1 MDLRYV
7 SDGLHLDRK
16 DLFGREAPVPW
27 WPSTESRPL
36 FLVHTGDNSAGNGGD
51 GYFAGSLTDRSYA
64 AFQPL
69 NMAQAGTHAT
79 ANAHQTNVGIFDQ
92 SATQIAGTGG
102 DGGDWNAAMGGSV
115 GVFGLIGSDAIATG
129 DNSAGNGGDGHFSGT
144 LVHAPVAVFD
154 PVNIA
159 MAGFHGTADAHQSN
173 TAQFLQPASH
183 AAGGGGHGGDG
194 NEAFGGDVSASGA
207 GAADHPI
214 LRAGPASD
222 HNWINSDLIA
232 SGGNHAG
239 NGGNGYF
246 YGSMVHASFILYNP
260 INIAVAGYNSNA
272 YAEQTNDVIFDQSA
286 FQMAGIGGNGGSGNK
301 AIGGGVSVSGSQH
314 GADHNWINSDMMAS
328 GGNHAGDGGDGYFY
342 GGIVHAS
349 FAVYAPINIAVAGYN
364 SSAYADQTNDVIFD
378 QSAFQM
384 AGVGGNGGNG
394 NKAIGGDTGFHSP
407 MLGPIGSDVIAT
419 GGNSAGSGGDGHF
432 AGSLIDLNIAIYA
445 PINIAVAGPN
455 STAEAHQT
463 NDVLFDQSAIQ
474 IAGVGGDGGH
484 GNTAFGGDF
493 ATHMLAD
500 HHLLGHA

>member
-1 MDLRYV
+1 MDLRHV

-27 WPSTESRPL
+27 WPSTDSGPL

-51 GYFAGSLTDRSYA
+51 GYFAGSLIDKSYA
-64 AFQPL
+64 AFGPL

-79 ANAHQTNVGIFDQ
+79 ANAHQTNIGIFDQ
-92 SATQIAGTGG
+92 SATQTAGTGG

-144 LVHAPVAVFD
+144 LMHAPVAVFD

-159 MAGFHGTADAHQSN
+159 TAGFHGTADAHQSN
-173 TAQFLQPASH
+173 TVQFLQGASQ
-183 AAGGGGHGGDG
+183 AAGGGGHGGND
-194 NEAFGGDVSASGA
+194 NAASGGGVSVFAA
-207 GAADHPI
+207 GAPDHSI
-214 LRAGPASD
+214 VGAGHTSD

-239 NGGNGYF
+239 DGGDGYF
-246 YGSMVHASFILYNP
+246 YGSIVHASFALYDP
-260 INIAVAGYNSNA
+260 INIAVAGYNSSA
-272 YAEQTNDVIFDQSA
+272 YAVQTNNVIFDQSA

-301 AIGGGVSVSGSQH
+301 AIGGSVY
-314 GADHNWINSDMMAS
+314 GAGHNWINSDMIAS
-328 GGNHAGDGGDGYFY
+328 GENHAGDGGDGYFY
-342 GGIVHAS
+342 GGMVHAS
-349 FAVYAPINIAVAGYN
+349 FAVYSPINIAVAGYN
-364 SSAYADQTNDVIFD
+364 SNAHAEQTNNVIFD

-394 NKAIGGDTGFHSP
+394 NKAIGGDAGLHSSI
-407 MLGPIGSDVIAT
+407 LGLIGSDVIAT

-432 AGSLIDLNIAIYA
+432 AGSLLDLNIAIYA

-455 STAEAHQT
+455 STADAHQT
-463 NDVLFDQSAIQ
+463 NNVQFDQSAVQ

-484 GNTAFGGDF
+484 GNSAFGGDF
-493 ATHMLAD
+493 AMHLLAD
-500 HHLLGHA
+500 DHLLGHA

>member
-1 MDLRYV
+1 MDLRYG

-16 DLFGREAPVPW
+16 DLFGRDAPGPW
-27 WPSTESRPL
+27 WPSTDSGPL

-51 GYFAGSLTDRSYA
+51 GYFAGSLVDKSYA
-64 AFQPL
+64 AFGPL

-79 ANAHQTNVGIFDQ
+79 ANAHQTNIGIFDQ
-92 SATQIAGTGG
+92 SATQTAGTGG

-115 GVFGLIGSDAIATG
+115 GLFGLIGSDVIATG
-129 DNSAGNGGDGHFSGT
+129 DNSAGNGGNGHFSGA

-154 PVNIA
+154 PINIA

-173 TAQFLQPASH
+173 TVQFLQGASQ
-183 AAGGGGHGGDG
+183 AAGGGGHGGND
-194 NEAFGGDVSASGA
+194 NAASGGGVSVFAA
-207 GAADHPI
+207 G
-214 LRAGPASD
+214 ASD

-239 NGGNGYF
+239 DGGDGYF
-246 YGSMVHASFILYNP
+246 YGSIVHASFILYNP

-272 YAEQTNDVIFDQSA
+272 HADQTNNVIFDQSA
-286 FQMAGIGGNGGSGNK
+286 FQMAGIGGNGGSGN
-301 AIGGGVSVSGSQH
+301 AATGGGVSVSGSQH
-314 GADHNWINSDMMAS
+314 GIGHNWINSDMIAS

-349 FAVYAPINIAVAGYN
+349 FALYDPINIAVAGYN
-364 SSAYADQTNDVIFD
+364 SNAYADQTNNVKFD
-378 QSAFQM
+378 QSAFQI

-394 NKAIGGDTGFHSP
+394 NAAVGGDAGVFSSIFE
-407 MLGPIGSDVIAT
+407 LIGSDVIAT

-455 STAEAHQT
+455 STADAHQT
-463 NDVLFDQSAIQ
+463 NNVLFDQSAIQ

-484 GNTAFGGDF
+484 GNT
-493 ATHMLAD
+493 
-500 HHLLGHA
+500 

>member
-1 MDLRYV
+1 MDLRHV

-27 WPSTESRPL
+27 RPSTDSGPL
-36 FLVHTGDNSAGNGGD
+36 FLVDTGDNSAGNGGE
-51 GYFAGSLTDRSYA
+51 GYFAGSLIDKSYA
-64 AFQPL
+64 AFGPL

-79 ANAHQTNVGIFDQ
+79 ANAHQTNIGIFDQ
-92 SATQIAGTGG
+92 SATQTAGTGG

-115 GVFGLIGSDAIATG
+115 GVFGLIGSDVIATG
-129 DNSAGNGGDGHFSGT
+129 DNSAGNGGNGHFSGT

-154 PVNIA
+154 PINMA
-159 MAGFHGTADAHQSN
+159 TAGFHGAADAHQSN
-173 TAQFLQPASH
+173 TVQFLQGASQ
-183 AAGGGGHGGDG
+183 AAGGGGHGGND
-194 NEAFGGDVSASGA
+194 NAAGGGGVSVFAA
-207 GAADHPI
+207 G
-214 LRAGPASD
+214 ASD

-239 NGGNGYF
+239 DGGDGYF
-246 YGSMVHASFILYNP
+246 YGSIVHASFILYNP
-260 INIAVAGYNSNA
+260 INIAVAGYNSTA
-272 YAEQTNDVIFDQSA
+272 HADQTNNVIFDQSA
-286 FQMAGIGGNGGSGNK
+286 FQMAGIGGNGGSGNA

-314 GADHNWINSDMMAS
+314 GADHNWLNSDMMAS
-328 GGNHAGDGGDGYFY
+328 GGNHAGDVGAGYFY

-349 FAVYAPINIAVAGYN
+349 FALYDPINIAVAGYN
-364 SSAYADQTNDVIFD
+364 SSAHADQTNNVIFD

-394 NKAIGGDTGFHSP
+394 NAAIGGDAGLHSSI
-407 MLGPIGSDVIAT
+407 LGLIGSDVIAT

-455 STAEAHQT
+455 STADAHQT
-463 NDVLFDQSAIQ
+463 NNVQFDQSAVQ

-493 ATHMLAD
+493 GMHVLAD
-500 HHLLGHA
+500 DHLLGHA